1 MRTTRLLSASLL
13 ALLLS
18 ACGGGI
24 YVEVG
29 DPAPPLPPVP
39 QPNPQPNAPTQNCST
54 AGLAAAAQSRWP
66 VVCMLTSSGELV
78 IELYDEYAPITVANF
93 LAHVNTNYY
102 RNTLVHRV
110 DKDFVVQGGGY
121 SPGMV
126 RKPNPFA
133 PIQLEDNTILSN
145 LRGTIAMARS
155 SDPNS
160 ATSEWFLNVRDNTGL
175 DGTSAKRGYAIFGKI
190 ISGLPVLDAMNIVP
204 VYRYTDTDLRP
215 RTEILTY
222 WVQRVR

>member
-1 MRTTRLLSASLL
+1 MRTPRLLAASLL

-24 YVEVG
+24 YVEIG
-29 DPAPPLPPVP
+29 DTDRPPPAP
-39 QPNPQPNAPTQNCST
+39 QPNPQPNAPTQNCSP
-54 AGLAAAAQSRWP
+54 AGLAEAAKSRWP
-66 VVCMLTSSGELV
+66 VVCMLTSGGELV
-78 IELYDEYAPITVANF
+78 IELYDQYAPITVANF
-93 LAHVNTNYY
+93 LAHVNVSFY

-110 DKDFVVQGGGY
+110 DRDFVVQGGGY
-121 SPGMV
+121 HPGMV
-126 RKPNPFA
+126 RKPSPFA
-133 PIQLEDNTILSN
+133 PILLEDRTELSN

-160 ATSEWFLNVRDNTGL
+160 ATSEWFLNVRDNPGL

-204 VYRYTDTDLRP
+204 VYRYIVFNLRP
-215 RTEILTY
+215 PTEILTY
-222 WVQRVR
+222 WVQRVK

>member
-1 MRTTRLLSASLL
+1 MRNTRLLAASLL

-110 DKDFVVQGGGY
+110 DRDFVVQGGGY

-126 RKPNPFA
+126 RKPSPFA
-133 PIQLEDNTILSN
+133 PILLEDNTILSN

-160 ATSEWFLNVRDNTGL
+160 ATSEWFLNVRDNAGL

-204 VYRYTDTDLRP
+204 VYRYSDTDLRP